1 VVYTF
6 HCQNLHGL
14 LDGQA
19 ILLGSISAKAAA
31 NQTSSSAA
39 LT

>member
-1 VVYTF
+1 VTDSNF
-6 HCQNLHGL
+6 RAGHDHAPWLKPL
-14 LDGQA
+14 PSSRA
-19 ILLGSISAKAAA
+19 AKAAA